1 VTIAH
6 LAVKLSANAA
16 HFHQEMQ
23 RAASRAQQTGR
34 VFTRV
39 GRDISQ
45 AISLPLIAGAF
56 GAFRVL
62 LAESARS
69 FGPLFQATESLKAE
83 FHDLFLAIAR
93 ELEPTFKQIIG
104 LLRGGIATVQSW
116 VAAFHRLP
124 EGVRQAVIFT
134 LAFLA
139 ALGPTLFVVGKLI
152 TAIGALI
159 RILPLLASP
168 IGLAVLA
175 VAALAAGALYVVT
188 HWDWAKLRLALA
200 WAFIKDLFFEGVRA
214 SILALDILTLGI
226 LKLTG
231 VTDFL
236 REKLDA
242 LADRSMAKSAAQI
255 IALEAALRNG
265 SKGMQTFGA
274 ESLKIR
280 KIIQDATEATR
291 QLAVSNQVLGLIA
304 GDVTAG
310 QVQILETQIRALI
323 AAGVSADAII
333 PGVGLRLRDL
343 GEMLQRGQEYT
354 RAFSEALGAFGPRLD
369 QQLRAIA
376 LFRDLIA
383 SGVKPGMAAA
393 AVVAEGQA
401 IQSVMEGLVG
411 ALTTVA
417 ERIGNIFAGVSRGF
431 RGFAAQLGAL
441 IGTVMK
447 QIGQTL
453 IQMGATAIAMGV
465 LGKAIKFFAKNPVA
479 AIAAGAALIALGQA
493 LGAASERTLAQ
504 GFGGEG
510 GGGGGAVAAA
520 SAGQQQGETTLVLR
534 LETPDGLIASIFRDP
549 RNQDAMAALLEEL
562 TGRRVI
568 TEPRDV

>member
-1 VTIAH
+1 
-6 LAVKLSANAA
+6 
-16 HFHQEMQ
+16 
-23 RAASRAQQTGR
+23 
-34 VFTRV
+34 
-39 GRDISQ
+39 
-45 AISLPLIAGAF
+45 
-56 GAFRVL
+56 
-62 LAESARS
+62 
-69 FGPLFQATESLKAE
+69 
-83 FHDLFLAIAR
+83 
-93 ELEPTFKQIIG
+93 
-104 LLRGGIATVQSW
+104 
-116 VAAFHRLP
+116 
-124 EGVRQAVIFT
+124 
-134 LAFLA
+134 
-139 ALGPTLFVVGKLI
+139 VVGKLI